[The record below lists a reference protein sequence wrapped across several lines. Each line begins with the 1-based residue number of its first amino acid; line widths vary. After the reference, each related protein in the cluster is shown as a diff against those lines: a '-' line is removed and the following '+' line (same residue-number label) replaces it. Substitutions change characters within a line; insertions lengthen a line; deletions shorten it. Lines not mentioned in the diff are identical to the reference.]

1 MVSRQGQNQLRE
13 QSGGGGEVIGRS
25 RGGVRA
31 FGTFLGSDSLPY
43 LRTGIA
49 SDCRGWRRF
58 LNARTPRSSSL
69 FPRTHHLTLFALGF
83 PRTLSLTL
91 LAVGLISTSALSQ
104 PVLLQIR
111 PHIGD
116 TLRMHLSQSVEM
128 NGTTH
133 RGGRDSSAGSMTTSI
148 EVFTRAIA
156 HQWTSGGTLMQSITD
171 SVAMTPASAGSLA
184 DLRRRALQAQRVW
197 VRVSTDGAMEIV
209 DADDA
214 NSELRQIF
222 GTMPAML
229 ARDPVAVGGKW
240 TREMQLPLT
249 GDPGNLGTVRATFR
263 LDSLGRNG
271 DVAFISLH
279 GTMSRVNPPTGAA
292 PGGYTTSG
300 TLSGSIQ
307 IDRRLGWIT
316 DSRSTIIVRSTIAAP
331 PARKGAPRGAPMEV
345 RTKITQW
352 IRAMRNQ

>member
-1 MVSRQGQNQLRE
+1 M
-13 QSGGGGEVIGRS
+13 
-25 RGGVRA
+25 
-31 FGTFLGSDSLPY
+31 
-43 LRTGIA
+43 
-49 SDCRGWRRF
+49 
-58 LNARTPRSSSL
+58 
-69 FPRTHHLTLFALGF
+69 
-83 PRTLSLTL
+83 
-91 LAVGLISTSALSQ
+91 
-104 PVLLQIR
+104 QIR

-128 NGTTH
+128 SGTTH
-133 RGGRDSSAGSMTTSI
+133 RDGKDSSAGSMTTSI

-171 SVAMTPASAGSLA
+171 SVSMTPGSAGSLA
-184 DLRRRALQAQRVW
+184 DLRRRALEAQRVW

-209 DADDA
+209 DADDS
-214 NSELRQIF
+214 NNELRHIF
-222 GTMPAML
+222 GEMPAML
-229 ARDPVAVGGKW
+229 AREPVAVGGKW

-249 GDPGNLGTVRATFR
+249 GDPHNLGTVRATFR

-271 DVAFISLH
+271 DVAYISMH
-279 GTMSRVNPPTGAA
+279 GTMSRANPPTAA
-292 PGGYTTSG
+292 PTSGGYTTSG

-316 DSRSTIIVRSTIAAP
+316 DSRSTIIVRSIIAAP